1 MTTFEGAIS
10 DPRGTLGGLA
20 IAFAFLIFGSLVLA
34 IDGPSLL
41 AHPTAFPTLAVI
53 HAFAAFIVLSI
64 VAATHQLIPVVT
76 GGRTLPAWVALAFG
90 APIAIGFALLVASF
104 EGAGLFV
111 PAGTLLAVGI
121 GAWSLAMLARL
132 IFASRELR
140 LRIALAIAVAA
151 LLGAAAIGTQMAL
164 AFGGATSGGW
174 LRLAPV
180 HALLAIA
187 GFASATIVAISYR
200 LVPMFALSH
209 TDDGLRRFLPALG
222 VPALAVV
229 AALCWFGP
237 VWILRSMLAAVL
249 VAFVAFI
256 IIQAGVLRRRLR
268 RVLDVSLRYAV
279 VTWSFAILAL
289 LAALSA
295 TVAPSLAPVAV
306 ILAVLGWITPAILGY
321 AYKIV
326 GFLAWQRAKDRY
338 PQAQLPPLSGA
349 VDLRLSGFALL
360 ALTIGALGN
369 AIAAVGPTLFGIPE
383 ILYYAG
389 VLLSLAALAR
399 VIVRYRRISCNEP
412 STAAGSIHR
421 SRWSASLPN
430 STR

>member
-1 MTTFEGAIS
+1 MIAPPGTIS
-10 DPRGTLGGLA
+10 DPRGTLGGFG
-20 IAFAFLIFGSLVLA
+20 IAFVFLIAGSLALA
-34 IDGPSLL
+34 VNGPSLL
-41 AHPTAFPTLAVI
+41 AHPTAFPTLAVV

-64 VAATHQLIPVVT
+64 VAAAHQLVPVVT
-76 GGRTLPAWVALAFG
+76 GGRTLPAWVALAFA

-104 EGAGLFV
+104 EGAGLFG
-111 PAGTLLAVGI
+111 PAGIVLAVGI
-121 GAWSLAMLARL
+121 GSWSLATLARL
-132 IFASRELR
+132 TFAPREFR
-140 LRIALAIAVAA
+140 LRIALGIAVAA
-151 LLGAAAIGTQMAL
+151 LLGAATIGTQMAL
-164 AFGGATSGGW
+164 TFGGATSGGW

-187 GFASATIVAISYR
+187 GFASAAIVAVSYR

-209 TDDGLRRFLPALG
+209 TDDGIRRFLPALG

-237 VWILRSMLAAVL
+237 VWILRSLLAALL
-249 VAFVAFI
+249 VAVVAFI

-295 TVAPSLAPVAV
+295 TVAPSLAPVPV

-326 GFLAWQRAKDRY
+326 GFLAWQRAKERY

-349 VDLRLSGFALL
+349 VDLRLAEFALFAL
-360 ALTIGALGN
+360 ALGGLGS
-369 AIAAVGPTLFGIPE
+369 AIAATGPTLLGIPE
-383 ILYYAG
+383 ILYCAG
-389 VLLSLAALAR
+389 VLLSLTALAR
-399 VIVRYRRISCNEP
+399 IIARYRRISCNEP
-412 STAAGSIHR
+412 STAVGSIHR